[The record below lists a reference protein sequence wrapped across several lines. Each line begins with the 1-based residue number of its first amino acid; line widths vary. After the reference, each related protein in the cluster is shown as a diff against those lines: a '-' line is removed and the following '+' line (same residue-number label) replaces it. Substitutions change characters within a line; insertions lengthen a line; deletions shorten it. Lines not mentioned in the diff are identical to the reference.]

1 MLSLVSGLKVFWL
14 CLEQVI
20 CLAHGTTLEVICF
33 NFLLDY
39 KFLDIVTVTHPFF
52 SMPNGVCMWL
62 EYSKFWKN
70 GKKRDYYKLKN
81 FEIINV
87 I

>member
-20 CLAHGTTLEVICF
+20 CLTHGTTLEVVCF

-52 SMPNGVCMWL
+52 PCLTVFACGWNIV
-62 EYSKFWKN
+62 
-70 GKKRDYYKLKN
+70 N
-81 FEIINV
+81 FGRMGRREMITN
-87 I
+87 